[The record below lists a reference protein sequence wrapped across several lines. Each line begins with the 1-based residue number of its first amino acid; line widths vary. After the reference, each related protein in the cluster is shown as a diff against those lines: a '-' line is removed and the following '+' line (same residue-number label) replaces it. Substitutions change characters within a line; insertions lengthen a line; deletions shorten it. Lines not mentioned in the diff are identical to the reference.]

1 MTCVRPPTRNR
12 PQYLHVM
19 AKPTGAIC
27 NLACKYCFFLSKERL
42 YPKSDFRMQEDL
54 LDLYIQQ
61 LLEAYTAPEVTLAWQ
76 GGEPTLMG
84 IEFFRLAVALADKYK
99 KPTQRIQHTIQTN
112 GTRIDS
118 EFCSFL
124 KDHHFLVGLSIDG
137 PQPMHDAYRVD
148 KAGRG
153 TFNSVMRAWELL
165 QKHGVDV
172 NILCTINAANVD
184 FPLEV
189 YHFFRDDLKAQF
201 IQFIPI
207 VERITT
213 SLLPAAE
220 IGEDAHEDT
229 SRPLYTQHGEFVSE
243 RSVRP
248 DKYGQFLIAIFDEW
262 VRRDVGNVFVLMFD
276 STLGA
281 HIGKYSCCVF
291 APTCGDALALEHN
304 GDLYA
309 CDHYV
314 EPRWKLGNVRETHL
328 VDMVMSEQQRN
339 FGSCKQSSLPPYCLQ
354 CKVRF
359 ACNGGCPKDRFKA
372 TPSGEPGLNY
382 LCAGY
387 KTFFEHVDRPMKT
400 MAELLKRDRAPA
412 EIMTMDEISRS
423 MLIAG
428 EMTHL

>member
-1 MTCVRPPTRNR
+1 MTWVLPQTRTR
-12 PQYLHVM
+12 PQYFHVM

-27 NLACKYCFFLSKERL
+27 NLDCKYCFFLSKECL
-42 YPKSDFRMQEDL
+42 YPKGDFRMQEGL
-54 LDLYIQQ
+54 LDLYIRQ

-99 KPTQRIQHTIQTN
+99 KPNQRIQHTIQTN
-112 GTRIDS
+112 GTRLDS

-137 PQPMHDAYRVD
+137 PQPMHDTYRVD
-148 KAGRG
+148 KGGRG

-172 NILCTINAANVD
+172 NILCTIHAANAD

-189 YHFFRDDLKAQF
+189 YHFFRDALNAQF

-207 VERITT
+207 VERVTA
-213 SLLPAAE
+213 SQLPAAE
-220 IGEDAHEDT
+220 IGNCEHADT
-229 SRPLYTQHGEFVSE
+229 PRSLYTQHGEFVSE

-262 VRRDVGNVFVLMFD
+262 VRRDVGNVYVLMFD

-291 APTCGDALALEHN
+291 APTCGDSLALEHN

-314 EPRWKLGNVRETHL
+314 EPRWKLGNIQETHL
-328 VDMVMSEQQRN
+328 VDMVMSKQQRD
-339 FGSCKQSSLPPYCLQ
+339 FGSCKQSSLPRYCLQ

-359 ACNGGCPKDRFKA
+359 ACNGGCPKDRFRA

-400 MAELLKRDRAPA
+400 MVELLKRDRAPA

-423 MLIAG
+423 MLIA
-428 EMTHL
+428 